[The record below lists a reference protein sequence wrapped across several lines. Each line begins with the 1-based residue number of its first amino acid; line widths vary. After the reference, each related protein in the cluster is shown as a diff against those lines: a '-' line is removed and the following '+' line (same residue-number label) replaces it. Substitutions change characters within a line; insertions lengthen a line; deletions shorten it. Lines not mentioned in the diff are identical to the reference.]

1 MDWVRVSMK
10 EVEPEVWDLFR
21 ELREEQRVETGKIFG
36 DMVQFY
42 ADHFFIL
49 DE

>member
-10 EVEPEVWDLFR
+10 KVDPDDWELFV
-21 ELREEQRVETGKIFG
+21 ELREELRVETGKIFG

-42 ADHFFIL
+42 ADHYFVL
-49 DE
+49 EE